1 MKPSERVL
9 GVRRPAVESFFMPL
23 WPTVMSGGAQF
34 NLETSGNEE
43 AGGVDGVLG
52 LLIPPPLG
60 DFFDAKALPA
70 NGTIPTQIEK
80 R

>member
-1 MKPSERVL
+1 
-9 GVRRPAVESFFMPL
+9 
-23 WPTVMSGGAQF
+23 MSGGAQF

-52 LLIPPPLG
+52 LLIPPLG
-60 DFFDAKALPA
+60 DFFEAKALPA